1 MANYANQKTF
11 TINRIAPM
19 PGSGKQYLSIHT

>member
-11 TINRIAPM
+11 TINRITPAH
-19 PGSGKQYLSIHT
+19 GNGKQFLSIYS